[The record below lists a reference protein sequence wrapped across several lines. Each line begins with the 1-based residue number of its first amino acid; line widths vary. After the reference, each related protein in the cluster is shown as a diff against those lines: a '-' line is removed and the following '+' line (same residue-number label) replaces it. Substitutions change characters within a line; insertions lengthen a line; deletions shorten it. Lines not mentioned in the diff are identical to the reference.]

1 MALLLA
7 GAVAACIAV
16 VALDNGDLPTPLINF
31 VRPPDQ
37 ERIINKQIEFGL
49 RPSITRLRHNSRAPN
64 ASSIRVTTR
73 GELQD
78 VVGVALEYVRH
89 FARGVSDKTSQAFA
103 AQEFPT
109 LGNAPRFKPVLISM
123 HSRDTG
129 GKFAD
134 NPFAYFR
141 LKTGST
147 DIMDDPTIYP
157 DKFSSWFGG
166 PLGDKYPQATAP
178 EPLRNAW
185 ALDGRL
191 FRATQMYREPRI
203 TSRPLLN
210 DNRTAPQNKLVKMG
224 NQQRKV
230 RFTEKPKVWTAAPP
244 GM

>member
-1 MALLLA
+1 MAMLLA

-16 VALDNGDLPTPLINF
+16 VALDNADLATPFIN
-31 VRPPDQ
+31 VIRPPDQ
-37 ERIINKQIEFGL
+37 ERIIAKQTEFGF
-49 RPSITRLRHNSRAPN
+49 RPSITRLRQNSRGPN

-73 GELQD
+73 AELQD
-78 VVGVALEYVRH
+78 VAGVALEYVRH
-89 FARGVSDKTSQAFA
+89 FARSVSERTAQAFA
-103 AQEFPT
+103 AQEYPT
-109 LGNAPRFKPVLISM
+109 LGVAPRFKPVLISM
-123 HSRDTG
+123 HSRETG
-129 GKFAD
+129 GKFAN

-141 LKTGST
+141 LEKGTV
-147 DIMDDPTIYP
+147 DIPDDPTINP
-157 DKFSSWFGG
+157 DPFSRFFPG
-166 PLGDKYPQATAP
+166 PHNDRYPQSTAP

-230 RFTEKPKVWTAAPP
+230 RFTEKPKVWAAGAPV
-244 GM
+244 

>member
-1 MALLLA
+1 MAMLLA

-16 VALDNGDLPTPLINF
+16 VALDNGDLPTPFINA

-49 RPSITRLRHNSRAPN
+49 RPSITRLRHNAGAPN
-64 ASSIRVTTR
+64 ASNLRVTTR

-89 FARGVSDKTSQAFA
+89 FARGVSEKTAQAFA

-123 HSRDTG
+123 HSRDSG
-129 GKFAD
+129 GKYAD
-134 NPFAYFR
+134 HPFAYFR
-141 LKTGST
+141 LKSGHT
-147 DIMDDPTIYP
+147 DIMDDPSIYP
-157 DKFSSWFGG
+157 DPFSGWFGG
-166 PLGDKYPQATAP
+166 PKGDKYPQSTAP

-191 FRATQMYREPRI
+191 FRATQAYREPRI
-203 TSRPLLN
+203 TSRPLMN
-210 DNRTAPQNKLVKMG
+210 DDRTKPINTMVKLGPQA
-224 NQQRKV
+224 RKV
-230 RFTEKPKVWTAAPP
+230 RFAEKPKAWIPATGV
-244 GM
+244 